1 MRANRC
7 SFVVAWVMAALSVVV
22 AAHVARAEGGPG
34 DLWHTFTTNDGLGSG
49 NVVAVFKA
57 QDGALWFGTDAGA
70 SYYNGNWQS
79 FAERDGLPPGR
90 VRVIAQTGDG
100 LLWFG
105 TQLGG
110 VGRCA
115 ANGSDCARLWTTAQ
129 GLPDND
135 VRALLSAHNGSGL
148 WVGTARGVVFL
159 EGERGAWAL
168 RPPEKALEGVAI
180 WTLKMDA
187 EGAVLAGTDGKGVW
201 RRSPDGVWQA
211 LGAAGAPTGAVYA
224 LHVDRTGQV
233 WAGTDDGL
241 FIYGSGR
248 GVHDGWRTQ
257 SLVEGA
263 EQVQVFTIAQDR
275 NNRLW
280 VGTDDGLFYSRDVRA
295 PDALESWLGSQA
307 GGLVNAYVRALA
319 FADDGSLWLGTLAGV
334 SRYDEA
340 TWQVL
345 RDEPVIGQRINAIIM
360 DHEGR
365 TWAGAEYNGLLLWDR
380 QAWQRVAAT
389 KNLPDS
395 RVTTLYEDS
404 KGRLW
409 FGTGSGVGF
418 LESAD
423 KLTSYG
429 IASGIAGLPVY
440 SIAQDAA
447 NAVVLAT
454 QGGVSRYDENG
465 SFRPLP
471 GLADK
476 RVNAVHRTSDGTL
489 WFGAEQDG
497 LLRLTD
503 AQLTQV
509 TTPSGAPFRGIVVNG
524 IVSSPEGELWIAT
537 YDDGLWRHTL
547 RDGQWQRVD
556 APLPTPQILTLRYLE
571 NSLWVGTRQGFARF
585 DGRTW
590 QSYVGDALPNPET
603 LVIAPGPMGSVWIGT
618 ASGIVRYTP
627 ERGEPWVR
635 IESVNLSRPVD
646 GRIYLASDTLTQMQL
661 RGGDLSTAP
670 ERLRFLTQLDSVD
683 QAPQAHLTGLVTLG
697 ERRLAPGA
705 YRLRAWA
712 RDDALNYSPPA
723 EVTIVVPP
731 LVRLPGGYTVTRDT
745 LIAMVALGLVAI
757 GGLASAGGIGLRTR
771 REARERAA
779 TDAARRREALER
791 HFNPYISGE
800 PVRQASMFFGRDAL
814 LRKIVNALHQNS
826 IMIYGERRMGKT
838 TLLYQLGQALRAAD
852 DPEWSFIP
860 VSVDLE
866 GTSEDRL
873 FYLLMDAIWGMLQAY
888 LTEAPPKLQFT
899 ERERQH
905 DPRNYSDR
913 EFNADLRAIIEAVK
927 PVVAPRQ
934 VRIILL
940 IDEMDAIDG
949 YSRLIQLQLRRVF
962 MSPLAENLGA
972 VVAGVQIS
980 KAWDRLESPWYNL
993 FYEFPLEPFD
1003 AAQARQ
1009 LLTEPVYGVYEWEP
1023 DAIEFV
1029 IAHSD
1034 GRPYRLQQYALEAVN
1049 QMLSAGRTRI
1059 TLADVQTADVVVEQM
1074 RPLKE

>member
-1 MRANRC
+1 MIANRC
-7 SFVVAWVMAALSVVV
+7 SVLIAWAMVALSLVV
-22 AAHVARAEGGPG
+22 AARVVRAEGGPG
-34 DLWHTFTTNDGLGSG
+34 DLWNTFTTNDGLGSG
-49 NVVAVFKA
+49 NVAAVFKA
-57 QDGALWFGTDAGA
+57 QDGTLWFGTDAGA
-70 SYYNGNWQS
+70 SHYNGNWQS
-79 FAERDGLPPGR
+79 FTERDGLPAGR

-110 VGRCA
+110 IGRCA
-115 ANGSDCARLWTTAQ
+115 ANGSGCARPWTTVQ

-135 VRALLSAHNGSGL
+135 VRALLPANNGGAL
-148 WVGTARGVVFL
+148 WVGTAKGVAL
-159 EGERGAWAL
+159 LDGERAA
-168 RPPEKALEGVAI
+168 PEKALEGVAI
-180 WTLKMDA
+180 WALKMDA
-187 EGAVLAGTDGKGVW
+187 EGAVLAGTAGKGVW
-201 RRSPDGVWQA
+201 RRGPDGVWKA
-211 LGAAGAPTGAVYA
+211 LGAAGAPTGVIYA

-233 WAGTDDGL
+233 WAGTDEGL
-241 FIYGSGR
+241 FIYGSA
-248 GVHDGWRTQ
+248 GWRMQ

-263 EQVQVFTIAQDR
+263 EQVQVFAIAQDR

-280 VGTDDGLFYSRDVRA
+280 AGTEDGLFYSRDVRA
-295 PDALESWLGSQA
+295 PEALDSWLGSQA

-340 TWQVL
+340 AWQVI

-365 TWAGAEYNGLLLWDR
+365 TWAGSEANGLLLWDR
-380 QAWQRVAAT
+380 QAWQHVAAT
-389 KNLPDS
+389 KSLPDS
-395 RVTTLYEDS
+395 RVTTLFEDS

-409 FGTGSGVGF
+409 LGTGSGVGF
-418 LESAD
+418 LESAG
-423 KLTSYG
+423 KLTFYG

-454 QGGVSRYDENG
+454 QGGVSRYDEKG
-465 SFRPLP
+465 GFQPIP
-471 GLADK
+471 DLAGK

-489 WFGAEQDG
+489 WFGTEQDG
-497 LLRLTD
+497 LLRLTNE
-503 AQLTQV
+503 QLTQV
-509 TTPSGAPFRGIVVNG
+509 TLPSGAPFRGIVVNG
-524 IVSSPEGELWIAT
+524 IVSSPAGELWIAT
-537 YDDGLWRHTL
+537 YDEGLWRHVL

-590 QSYVGDALPNPET
+590 QSYAGDALPNPET
-603 LVIAPGPMGSVWIGT
+603 LVIAPGPSGSVWIGT
-618 ASGIVRYTP
+618 ANGIVRYTP
-627 ERGEPWVR
+627 EKGEPWVQ

-646 GRIYLASDTLTQMQL
+646 GRIRLSSDTLTQMQL
-661 RGGDLSTAP
+661 RGGDLATRP
-670 ERLRFLTQLDSVD
+670 ERVRFLTQIDGVEKD
-683 QAPQAHLTGLVTLG
+683 PQAHLTGQVMLG
-697 ERRLAPGA
+697 DRRLAPGT
-705 YRLRAWA
+705 YLLRAWA

-723 EVTIVVPP
+723 EMTIIVPP
-731 LVRLPGGYTVTRDT
+731 LVRLPGGYTVPRDT
-745 LIAMVALGLVAI
+745 LIAMVVLGLVAI

-771 REARERAA
+771 REARARAA
-779 TDAARRREALER
+779 AEASRRREALER

-899 ERERQH
+899 QSG
-905 DPRNYSDR
+905 PQNYSDR
-913 EFNADLRAIIEAVK
+913 EFTADLRAIIDAVK
-927 PVVAPRQ
+927 PIVAPRQ

-962 MSPLAENLGA
+962 MSPLAQNLGA

-1009 LLTEPVYGVYEWEP
+1009 LLTEPVHGVYEWDPE
-1023 DAIEFV
+1023 AIEFV
-1029 IAHSD
+1029 VAHSD

-1049 QMLSAGRTRI
+1049 QMLNARRTHI

-1074 RPLKE
+1074 RPPKE

>member
-1 MRANRC
+1 
-7 SFVVAWVMAALSVVV
+7 MAALSLVV
-22 AAHVARAEGGPG
+22 AARVARAEGGPG
-34 DLWHTFTTNDGLGSG
+34 DLWNTFTTNDGLGSG
-49 NVVAVFKA
+49 NVAAVFKA

-70 SYYNGNWQS
+70 SRYNGNWQS
-79 FAERDGLPPGR
+79 FTERDGLPAGR
-90 VRVIAQTGDG
+90 VRVMAQTGDG

-115 ANGSDCARLWTTAQ
+115 ANGSDCARPWTMAQ

-135 VRALLSAHNGSGL
+135 VRALLPAHNGSGL
-148 WVGTARGVVFL
+148 WVGTAKGVAFL
-159 EGERGAWAL
+159 DG
-168 RPPEKALEGVAI
+168 RPQVGVTPEKDLEGVEI
-180 WTLKMDA
+180 WALKLDA
-187 EGAVLAGTDGKGVW
+187 EGAVLAGTAGKGVW
-201 RRSPDGVWQA
+201 RRGSDGVWRA
-211 LGAAGAPTGAVYA
+211 LGAAGAPTGVVYA
-224 LHVDRTGQV
+224 LHADRTGRV
-233 WAGTDDGL
+233 WAGTDEGL
-241 FIYGSGR
+241 FIYQGA
-248 GVHDGWRTQ
+248 GWRMQ
-257 SLVEGA
+257 SLAEGV
-263 EQVQVFTIAQDR
+263 EQVQVFAIAQDR
-275 NNRLW
+275 TNRLW
-280 VGTDDGLFYSRDVRA
+280 VGTDDGLFYSRDART
-295 PDALESWLGSQA
+295 PDGLEGWLGSQS
-307 GGLVNAYVRALA
+307 GGLVNEYIRALA

-340 TWQVL
+340 TWQVIQ
-345 RDEPVIGQRINAIIM
+345 DEPVLGQRINTIIM

-380 QAWQRVAAT
+380 QAWQRVAAA

-418 LESAD
+418 LESTG

-440 SIAQDAA
+440 AIAQDAA

-454 QGGVSRYDENG
+454 QGGVSRYDEKG
-465 SFRPLP
+465 GFQPIAD
-471 GLADK
+471 LAGK
-476 RVNAVHRTSDGTL
+476 RVNAIHRTSDGTL

-497 LLRLTD
+497 LLRLTNE
-503 AQLTQV
+503 QLTQV
-509 TTPSGAPFRGIVVNG
+509 TLPSGAPFRGIVVNG
-524 IVSSPEGELWIAT
+524 IVSSPEGELWVAT
-537 YDDGLWRHTL
+537 YDDGLWRYAP
-547 RDGQWQRVD
+547 RNGQWQRVD
-556 APLPTPQILTLRYLE
+556 APLPTPRILTLRYLE
-571 NSLWVGTRQGFARF
+571 NNLWVATRQGFARF

-590 QSYVGDALPNPET
+590 QSYSGDALPSPET
-603 LVIAPGPMGSVWIGT
+603 LVIAPGPSGSIWVGT
-618 ASGIVRYTP
+618 ANGIVRYTP
-627 ERGEPWVR
+627 EKKEPWVR

-646 GRIYLASDTLTQMQL
+646 GRIRLTSDTLTQMQL
-661 RGGDLSTAP
+661 RGGDLATRP
-670 ERLRFLTQLDSVD
+670 EGVRFLTQLDGVD
-683 QAPQAHLTGLVTLG
+683 KDPQAHLTSQVMLG

-712 RDDALNYSPPA
+712 RDDALNYSPPV
-723 EVTIVVPP
+723 EVTIIVPP
-731 LVRLPGGYTVTRDT
+731 LVRLPGGYTVPRDT
-745 LIAMVALGLVAI
+745 LIAMAALGLVAI

-771 REARERAA
+771 REARARAA
-779 TDAARRREALER
+779 AEAARRREALER

-826 IMIYGERRMGKT
+826 IMIHGERRMGKT

-852 DPEWSFIP
+852 DPEWIFIP

-866 GTSEDRL
+866 GTSEERL

-899 ERERQH
+899 DDRRSERRH
-905 DPRNYSDR
+905 DPHNYSDR
-913 EFNADLRAIIEAVK
+913 EFTADLRAIIEAVK
-927 PVVAPRQ
+927 PIVAPRQ
-934 VRIILL
+934 MRIILL

-949 YSRLIQLQLRRVF
+949 YSRLSQLQLRRVF

-1009 LLTEPVYGVYEWEP
+1009 LLIEPVYGIYEWAP

-1049 QMLSAGRTRI
+1049 QMLSAGRTHI

-1074 RPLKE
+1074 RPPKEHNA